1 MIKIKIFMLTGQ
13 NNGEKD
19 VLRAYY
25 RGIVQHYGSM
35 FGGDVEINDINQ
47 TKMVKEIKK
56 NGVDISLDYN
66 EDPGEDCD
74 VGVIFGS
81 AKPRDNMHHRVR
93 NAVIEKA
100 KNYIIIETPLLARSI
115 VKQSNHEYYRIG
127 LNGFLNGQGEFNNE
141 NSNAERLKT
150 YGDLYNTWNGWK
162 DNSSGHILIL
172 LQLPGDASLRD
183 SNHGEWL
190 LDTVE
195 QIRKITQRKIMIRF
209 HPAMSEKGHENFFG
223 DVGKIVFKNYK
234 EVYWSDGIDRTL
246 QQDLKE
252 AKTCVTYSS
261 GSAIDSVVYGI
272 PTIAID
278 EGNFAYPICSKS
290 IDAVEN
296 PIKAEKETVMQW
308 LQDLSYCQWN
318 RAEMANGRA
327 WVHIYSKIVEL
338 VGKPVPEEK

>member
-1 MIKIKIFMLTGQ
+1 MIIKIFMLTGQ

-25 RGIVQHYGSM
+25 RGIVKHFATSIGEK
-35 FGGDVEINDINQ
+35 DVNDINE
-47 TKMVKEIKK
+47 TKVVKEIKK
-56 NGVDISLDYN
+56 NGIDISMDYN
-66 EDPGEDCD
+66 EHPGEDCD

-81 AKPRDNMHHRVR
+81 AKPRDNLHHRVR
-93 NAVIEKA
+93 SAVVKDA
-100 KNYIIIETPLLARSI
+100 KNHIIIETPLLARSI

-141 NSNAERLKT
+141 NCDAERLKA
-150 YGDLYNTWNGWK
+150 YGELYSGWNGWK
-162 DNSSGHILIL
+162 QNSNGHILIL

-190 LDTVE
+190 LNTIDE
-195 QIRKITQRKIMIRF
+195 IRKITGRKILIRF

-223 DVGKIVFKNYK
+223 DVGKVVFKNYK
-234 EVYWSDGIDRTL
+234 EVHWSDGIARTL
-246 QQDLKE
+246 QEDLKD
-252 AKTCVTYSS
+252 AKVCVTYSS
-261 GSAIDSVVYGI
+261 GSAIDSIVYGI

-290 IDAVEN
+290 LDAVEK
-296 PIKAEKETVMQW
+296 PLEASHETVIQW

-318 RAEMANGRA
+318 RMEMSNSRA
-327 WVHIYSKIVEL
+327 WTHIWPKIVQL
-338 VGKPVPEEK
+338 VGKPEPVEE